1 MPIKNIIPVAD
12 GEGSLGLP
20 GNNWGSGFFKD
31 AVFNNKITVSNQDI
45 TVGGNS
51 NPQFGGQEL
60 AFTSQVPT
68 SNDQLL
74 NSSNYVASVGGQVT
88 GIYRISQ
95 IDYDNLANKDPLT
108 LYIII

>member
-31 AVFNNKITVSNQDI
+31 AVFNNKITISNQDVTI
-45 TVGGNS
+45 GGNS
-51 NPQFGGQEL
+51 QPQFAGQDL
-60 AFTSQVPT
+60 ALVSQVPT
-68 SNDQLL
+68 DNNQLL
-74 NSSNYVASVGGQVT
+74 NSSNYVASAGGQVT

-95 IDYDNLANKDPLT
+95 TDYDNLTPKDPLT